1 MNAVPSAASAAEA
14 ALARVTA
21 RARDVV
27 AALAADPAALDSGA
41 RRDDD
46 DGAALTTALEAAVTG
61 LTTARSELRDAL
73 AALTQASAA
82 AAPRPPPGVDVDALE
97 ASVAALRAEVA
108 VRNTAVR
115 DLSDALAAMVADI
128 DSWRTCLKAGGG

>member
-1 MNAVPSAASAAEA
+1 MAAVSHAASAAEA

-27 AALAADPAALDSGA
+27 AALAADPAALDGGA
-41 RRDDD
+41 RRDVD
-46 DGAALTTALEAAVTG
+46 DGAALTAALQAAVAG
-61 LTTARSELRDAL
+61 LTSARSELREAL
-73 AALTQASAA
+73 AALNQASAE

-97 ASVAALRAEVA
+97 ATVAALRAEVA
-108 VRNTAVR
+108 ARNTSVR

-128 DSWRTCLKAGGG
+128 DSWYACLKAG